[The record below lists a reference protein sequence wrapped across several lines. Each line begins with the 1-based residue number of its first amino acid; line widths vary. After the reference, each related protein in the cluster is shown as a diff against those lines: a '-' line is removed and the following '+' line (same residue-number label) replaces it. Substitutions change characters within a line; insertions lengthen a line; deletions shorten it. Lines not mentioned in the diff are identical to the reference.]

1 MHNLP
6 RELIDPYQALTHLS
20 FTSRFRKTNAPLID
34 YLTTKLAYLTIL
46 LDDARAKSM
55 SSYPASSAAFI
66 TFRDARTAR
75 LALKVLENH
84 PKRRLA
90 CRAQPAPHWSELLW
104 PRLGLSVYRS
114 EFVRGWV
121 VFVGV
126 WAFTLAWVS
135 NTSSGSE
142 I

>member
-6 RELIDPYQALTHLS
+6 RQLLDPYQALTHLS

-46 LDDARAKSM
+46 LDDARAKPM
-55 SSYPASSAAFI
+55 SSYPASSAAFV

-90 CRAQPAPHWSELLW
+90 CHTQPAPDWAELLW

-121 VFVGV
+121 VFIGV

-135 NTSSGSE
+135 LD
-142 I
+142 